1 MRLLRLNVAS
11 APLAWELSNILDGYF
26 CRDALHQAPTVGRP
40 EIFNSDQASQ
50 FTAEAFT
57 SILESAEIAIS
68 MDGRG
73 RAHDNIFIERLW
85 RTVKYEEIYLKEYGA
100 VPALITGLGEY
111 FTFYNHERLHQSLE
125 YRTPAEVYWAC

>member
-1 MRLLRLNVAS
+1 MRALLTTQKTPGWKRGRLHS
-11 APLAWELSNILDGYF
+11 LGLGIK
-26 CRDALHQAPTVGRP
+26 P
-40 EIFNSDQASQ
+40 EIFNSGQGSQ
-50 FTAEAFT
+50 FTSEAFT
-57 SILESAEIAIS
+57 GVLLKNGIQIS